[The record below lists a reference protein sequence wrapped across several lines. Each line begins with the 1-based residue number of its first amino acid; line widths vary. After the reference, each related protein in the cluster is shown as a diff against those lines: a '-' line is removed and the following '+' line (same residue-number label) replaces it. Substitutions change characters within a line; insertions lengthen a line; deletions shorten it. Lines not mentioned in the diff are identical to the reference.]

1 MSMLVAGGL
10 SVAGGIIG
18 GIGAGKRKRA
28 AAREQQRRMAELKR
42 LEASR
47 QAIVNPYANTTDL
60 SGLAKDL
67 SGMMTNPY
75 ASLGVATNAAK
86 IKIEESDMALAQTL
100 DTLRATGAG
109 AGGATALAQAA
120 LASKQGVAA
129 DIEKQEANNEQLR
142 AQGEARMNEQK
153 ISEQQRLQGIALS
166 EGQRTQAAD
175 AAGQQ
180 FMFNARETREQQ
192 KIDRV
197 AGLAD
202 RAAAQQ
208 AQAAADQTG
217 AITGTLSSLANIY
230 SGFKSG

>member
-1 MSMLVAGGL
+1 
-10 SVAGGIIG
+10 
-18 GIGAGKRKRA
+18 
-28 AAREQQRRMAELKR
+28 MAELKR

-86 IKIEESDMALAQTL
+86 IAIEEADLSLASTL

-120 LASKQGVAA
+120 LKSKQGVAA

-153 ISEQQRLQGIALS
+153 ISEQQRLQGIQLS

-180 FMFNARETREQQ
+180 FMFNAQETREQS
-192 KIDRV
+192 KINRV

-208 AQAAADQTG
+208 AQASADLTG
-217 AITGTLSSLANIY
+217 AITGTLSSFANIY
-230 SGFKSG
+230 SGFKAGQQ